1 MSDRFKDQVV
11 VITGGGRGIGHA
23 TALEFAAEGA
33 TLVLAGRRMD
43 ALHTAVGECREVDA
57 KAEAVHCD
65 VAVEEDLAAL
75 VDTTMQH
82 YGRIDV
88 LVNNAGVVAGGRLD
102 EIGADDV
109 ARMVGVN
116 MWAPI
121 RLAQLVLPHMRA
133 AKSGTIVNLSS
144 LAGRMGLPYY
154 ATYCASK
161 FAMRGFSE
169 ALRREVAPDG
179 IHVMAVF
186 PGGTATD
193 MMESVEF
200 DRFGMSIATADQVA
214 RAIVRGVRWR
224 QAEVFI
230 GLGES
235 LISRW
240 NDVMPW
246 TFDVGVDMVRD
257 RMRDAVQRQR
267 TTEVVGC
274 RG

>member
-1 MSDRFKDQVV
+1 MSERFKDQVV
-11 VITGGGRGIGHA
+11 MITGGGRGIGHA
-23 TALEFAAEGA
+23 TALEFAEEGA
-33 TLVLAGRRMD
+33 KLVLAGRRMD
-43 ALHTAVGECREVDA
+43 ALRTAAHECRELGVA
-57 KAEAVHCD
+57 AEAVHCD
-65 VAVEEDLAAL
+65 VAVEDDLNGL
-75 VDTTMQH
+75 VTTAMEH

-109 ARMVGVN
+109 GRMVGVN
-116 MWAPI
+116 IWAPV
-121 RLAQLVLPHMRA
+121 RLTQLVLPHMRA
-133 AKSGTIVNLSS
+133 AKSGAIVNVSS

-161 FAMRGFSE
+161 FALRGFSE

-193 MMESVEF
+193 MIESVEF
-200 DRFGMSIATADQVA
+200 DRFGMSIATAGQVA
-214 RAIVRGVRWR
+214 RAIVRGVRWK

-230 GLGES
+230 GIGES

-246 TFDVGVDMVRD
+246 TLDIGVNLVRN
-257 RMRDAVQRQR
+257 RMRDAVRNQR
-267 TTEVVGC
+267 TT
-274 RG
+274 

>member
-1 MSDRFKDQVV
+1 MAERFKDQVV

-23 TALEFAAEGA
+23 TALAFAEEGA

-43 ALHTAVGECREVDA
+43 ALRTAVGECDEMGVQAR
-57 KAEAVHCD
+57 AVHCD
-65 VAVEEDLAAL
+65 VAMDDDLVGL
-75 VDTTMQH
+75 VNTTMEH
-82 YGRIDV
+82 YGRVDV

-109 ARMVGVN
+109 GRMVGVN

-121 RLAQLVLPHMRA
+121 RLTQLALPHMRA
-133 AKSGTIVNLSS
+133 AGRGSIVNLSS
-144 LAGRMGLPYY
+144 LAGRVGLPYY

-193 MMESVEF
+193 MIENVEF
-200 DRFGMSIATADQVA
+200 DRFGMSVATADQVA
-214 RAIVRGVRWR
+214 RAIVRGVRWK
-224 QAEVFI
+224 QGEVFI

-235 LISRW
+235 LLSRW

-246 TFDVGVDMVRD
+246 TFDVGLDIMRNRV
-257 RMRDAVQRQR
+257 RDAVRRQR
-267 TTEVVGC
+267 TT
-274 RG
+274 